1 MLLRKTLAF
10 ADCQIHIK
18 SEGAAVQFGGYA
30 SVFGGNDTYNDTI
43 LPGAFADSLKQ
54 HGLPRMFYGHKWDLP
69 IGKYLS
75 AKEDDKGLWLEGEIT
90 PGMSRAN
97 DIAAAL
103 KHQTIDGLSV
113 GGFVKSADYEAK
125 ASGGRLIRKWT
136 RLVEVSPV
144 VFPAD
149 GAARIDLASVKG
161 EDLAEAFDSLSTIHD
176 FQLFL
181 RDALGLTGPAAQQFV
196 QRAQALFTAKEA
208 QAGPDDTKKQQDEL
222 ANALLIR
229 RLSRISGAL
238 PTQQ

>member
-18 SEGAAVQFGGYA
+18 AEGAALQFGGYA

-43 LPGAFADSLKQ
+43 LPGAFADTLKQ
-54 HGLPRMFYGHKWDLP
+54 NGLPRMFYGHKWDLP
-69 IGKYLS
+69 IGKYLT
-75 AKEDDKGLWLEGEIT
+75 AKEDDTGLWVEGEIT
-90 PGMSRAN
+90 PGMSRAT

-103 KHQTIDGLSV
+103 KHGTLDGLSV
-113 GGFVKSADYEAK
+113 GGFVKSSDAEAK
-125 ASGGRLIRKWT
+125 AAGGRLIRKWT

-161 EDLAEAFDSLSTIHD
+161 EDLTEALDGLSTVTD

-181 RDALGLTGPAAQQFV
+181 RDALGLAGPAAAQLI
-196 QRAQALFTAKEA
+196 QRAQAVFSGKDQGADTQKQQEELA
-208 QAGPDDTKKQQDEL
+208 QAL
-222 ANALLIR
+222 FLR
-229 RLSRISGAL
+229 RLRRAAGNL
-238 PTQQ
+238 PTQS

>member
-18 SEGAAVQFGGYA
+18 AEGAAVQFGGYA

-103 KHQTIDGLSV
+103 KHQTLDGLSV
-113 GGFVKSADYEAK
+113 GGFVKSGDYEAK
-125 ASGGRLIRKWT
+125 AAGGRLIRKWT

-196 QRAQALFTAKEA
+196 ERAQALFAAKKAPESP
-208 QAGPDDTKKQQDEL
+208 GDTKKQQDEL